1 MIGSIFLFEESRG
14 GSGWLSFL
22 LTSPFWLLFAVWPF
36 IWLWLVTRR
45 NDEWV
50 EIDDD
55 VISGE
60 NGETIARFV
69 QKDGVRYVD
78 IDAFADTF
86 KCSRD
91 VPTVTLPGGTERFA
105 RLDDV
110 RHMEMCIRDSLT
122 RHQLH
127 PALYPIFR
135 SLGPCQRH
143 ACSRLQRE
151 PSSERRNRR
160 NPAYDAKLGAS
171 RL

>member
-1 MIGSIFLFEESRG
+1 MWLAWIVWGVIGSIFLFEDSRG

-110 RHMEMCIRDSLT
+110 RHMATGNKALTEWLAVVDSL
-122 RHQLH
+122 
-127 PALYPIFR
+127 P
-135 SLGPCQRH
+135 
-143 ACSRLQRE
+143 
-151 PSSERRNRR
+151 
-160 NPAYDAKLGAS
+160 K
-171 RL
+171 

>member
-1 MIGSIFLFEESRG
+1 MWLLVLSIFCFK
-14 GSGWLSFL
+14 
-22 LTSPFWLLFAVWPF
+22 TQ
-36 IWLWLVTRR
+36 
-45 NDEWV
+45 
-50 EIDDD
+50 DD

-110 RHMEMCIRDSLT
+110 RHMATGNKALTEWLAVVDSL
-122 RHQLH
+122 
-127 PALYPIFR
+127 P
-135 SLGPCQRH
+135 
-143 ACSRLQRE
+143 
-151 PSSERRNRR
+151 
-160 NPAYDAKLGAS
+160 K
-171 RL
+171 